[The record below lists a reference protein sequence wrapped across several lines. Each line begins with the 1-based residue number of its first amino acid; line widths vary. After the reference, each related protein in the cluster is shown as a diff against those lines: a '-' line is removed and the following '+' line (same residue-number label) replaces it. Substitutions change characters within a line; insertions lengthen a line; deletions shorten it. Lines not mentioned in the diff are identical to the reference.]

1 MKKIVFFI
9 ILLLNLS
16 CNNSKEKTDKI
27 EFKKLEKFSNFYDLK
42 NIKAVEITNINGT
55 RYLNKSE
62 LDSFVIDLN
71 TYYFNQKNART
82 KPGHVQGII
91 EFNDNNKIW
100 FYSNSNS
107 EIMLYYLSK
116 NENLIT
122 FKTNAKVDFEKY

>member
-1 MKKIVFFI
+1 M
-9 ILLLNLS
+9 NLS

-27 EFKKLEKFSNFYDLK
+27 EFKKHEKFSNFYDLK

-62 LDSFVIDLN
+62 LDSFIIDLN

>member
-1 MKKIVFFI
+1 M
-9 ILLLNLS
+9 NLS